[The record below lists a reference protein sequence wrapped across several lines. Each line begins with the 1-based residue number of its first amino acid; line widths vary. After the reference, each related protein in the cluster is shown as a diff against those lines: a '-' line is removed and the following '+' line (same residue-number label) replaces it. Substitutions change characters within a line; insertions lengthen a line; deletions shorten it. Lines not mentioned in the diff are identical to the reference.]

1 MINTKN
7 GVDLKGFNDNE
18 VEVLYKRDSSFV
30 TVDGWI
36 EDDGKIIIVL
46 EEYNE

>member
-30 TVDGWI
+30 TVDAWI

-46 EEYNE
+46 DEYNE